1 MKKTSA
7 DFYLN
12 LALKNQGHPVSVPL
26 AGSPFVRI
34 GSSLTSDVLINSP
47 EISPRHAEILSGP
60 EGFVLREP
68 GEGRERK
75 LAPGQSQNLGILSIS
90 LSSGKPCLS
99 PPAARKSR
107 TKISPGRLR
116 LILFALIGLALVGL
130 FLLPAPKAPGPP
142 SLREENT
149 GSPEP
154 GPGPGA
160 NSSPSSPGGESI
172 SLPPG
177 ERISRARNS
186 LALGEQRLRD
196 RKISIENLGLARA
209 EFQKAVDLLED
220 LPPAPDLL
228 TALNARLQE
237 TEGFLEEEFR
247 RRKFSAEQAIRF
259 QDFDRAELELKNI
272 QKLLGNPNDPR
283 SRSAQERLKEIGRAN

>member
-1 MKKTSA
+1 MGGKRT
-7 DFYLN
+7 DFYLS
-12 LALKNQGHPVSVPL
+12 LALKNQGHPVSIPL
-26 AGSPFVRI
+26 AGSSSVRI
-34 GSSLTSDVLINSP
+34 GASLTNDILINSP
-47 EISPRHAEILSGP
+47 EISPRHVEILSGP

-68 GEGRERK
+68 GENRERK
-75 LAPGQSQNLGILSIS
+75 LAPGQSLSLGNLTIS
-90 LSSGKPCLS
+90 LESGKPPLS
-99 PPAARKSR
+99 RPAAK
-107 TKISPGRLR
+107 KSPGKSSAAKLR
-116 LILFALIGLALVGL
+116 VILFALIGLALAFL
-130 FLLPAPKAPGPP
+130 FLYPAPSPRTPP
-142 SLREENT
+142 SLKEEA
-149 GSPEP
+149 GPASAPGA
-154 GPGPGA
+154 GPGSKYS
-160 NSSPSSPGGESI
+160 NSSPGGESI

-209 EFQKAVDLLED
+209 EFQKAVNLLEGFH
-220 LPPAPDLL
+220 PTPDLL

-259 QDFDRAELELKNI
+259 QDFDRAELELKSI

-283 SRSAQERLKEIGRAN
+283 SRSAQERLKELGRAN